1 VQPLAVKI
9 LLDSCVSE
17 LVGYELRELGP
28 DVVWVGDWIRDP
40 GDSAILEIA
49 HREERVLVT
58 IDKDFGELAVV
69 HRMPHSGIIRLVDLP
84 PSIHAQ
90 TCHEIVMELGE
101 ELAAGAIVTAEVGR
115 WRIRPPEEN

>member
-1 VQPLAVKI
+1 MKI

-17 LVGYELRELGP
+17 LVGDELRQRGH

-40 GDSAILEIA
+40 GDPQILEIA

-58 IDKDFGELAVV
+58 LDKDFGELAVV
-69 HRMPHSGIIRLVDLP
+69 HLMPHSGIIRLVDLP

-90 TCHEIVMELGE
+90 TCHEIVTELGG
-101 ELAAGAIVTAEVGR
+101 ELRDGAIVTAEIGR